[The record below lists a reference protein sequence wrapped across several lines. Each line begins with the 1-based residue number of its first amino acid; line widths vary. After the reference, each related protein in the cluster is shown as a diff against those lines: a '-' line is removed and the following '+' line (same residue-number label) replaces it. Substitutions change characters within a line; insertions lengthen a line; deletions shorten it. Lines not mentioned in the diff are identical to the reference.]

1 MDETQFKKET
11 QTVRPKLLAVALRH
25 TADSDTAEDI
35 VQDALLRLWQ
45 IHETLR
51 SPMAPLACVLT
62 RNLAIDALRRH
73 KPTTSVE
80 GLAVAEEV
88 SETDPRYERV
98 MKLLHQL
105 PPLQQTLFRLRH
117 AEGMEYADIA
127 QLTGTTPE
135 AVRQSVSRARRTILK
150 QYHSSSCKISK

>member
-1 MDETQFKKET
+1 MDEAQFKDETQE
-11 QTVRPKLLAVALRH
+11 VRPKLLAVALRH

-51 SPMAPLACVLT
+51 SPIAPLACVLT
-62 RNLAIDALRRH
+62 RNLAIDALRRR

-80 GLAVAEEV
+80 GLAVAEET

-127 QLTGTTPE
+127 QLTGTTTE

-150 QYHSSSCKISK
+150 QYHSSSCKTSR